1 MRQETTVLGR
11 DVQRPCWLWFTARP
25 PICSDSLLLCP
36 RGGGGGE
43 NMTAADVQRWH
54 EWSHLLCLAASTNSP
69 HIPYLL
75 PRSSDTRR
83 SIYSSWQ
90 RWHRRNTA
98 VLFGRLEAAVRY
110 APHPGLCYR
119 RNGLPRARS
128 SGRTHDR
135 SLSCVAPSC
144 IGVGK
149 AFKPR
154 ERKNSGNKT
163 NRVSVSESDVTF
175 QTQPGKTLRVF
186 APRLIWL
193 SWHSG
198 FFFFS
203 FRCVWTPSPL
213 GHRHSVFTVPSDK
226 AFVLLVVF
234 FFF

>member
-1 MRQETTVLGR
+1 M
-11 DVQRPCWLWFTARP
+11 
-25 PICSDSLLLCP
+25 CSDPAGCDSPPAPPYAPTPSCCVH
-36 RGGGGGE
+36 GGGGE

-163 NRVSVSESDVTF
+163 NRVSVSESDMTF